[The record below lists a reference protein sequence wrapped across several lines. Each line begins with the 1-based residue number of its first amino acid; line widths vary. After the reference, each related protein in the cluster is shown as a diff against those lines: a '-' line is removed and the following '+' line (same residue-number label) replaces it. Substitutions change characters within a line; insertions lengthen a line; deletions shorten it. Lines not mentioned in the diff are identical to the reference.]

1 MIYNC
6 DQKLG
11 EAIKCQGEWK
21 MTSKSGLGSFCSGLL
36 QTQASCEEL
45 VKLVG
50 RMVGRVEV
58 NWKAVLTLV
67 TISTELSPQSDTAW
81 LSLISGMVRT
91 GLEESDQEAFLS
103 GLLLVRQAAHS
114 VHQAS
119 LPFWLESPHKGLV
132 TISLVVNYA

>member
-1 MIYNC
+1 M
-6 DQKLG
+6 
-11 EAIKCQGEWK
+11 
-21 MTSKSGLGSFCSGLL
+21 M

-50 RMVGRVEV
+50 RVVERVEV
-58 NWKAVLTLV
+58 IWKAVLALV

-81 LSLISGMVRT
+81 HSLISGMVRT

-103 GLLLVRQAAHS
+103 GLLLVRQAAYS

-119 LPFWLESPHKGLV
+119 LLL
-132 TISLVVNYA
+132 T